1 MAYDSTDL
9 DDDFM
14 IMIVL
19 ATQLCTIVHL
29 ALRFWFVVLFLFG
42 MVLAVLFVMTL

>member
-1 MAYDSTDL
+1 MTVCHHFLKQLAFKEVTPFSWDIFSTNTMAYDSTDL

-19 ATQLCTIVHL
+19 ANS
-29 ALRFWFVVLFLFG
+29 AS
-42 MVLAVLFVMTL
+42 